1 MTLCDFFKRCPKVAV
16 ALSGGVDSVYL
27 MNEAKAC
34 GADVRAYFVKTEFQ
48 PEFELRDAHLAAKAA
63 EVPLCVISFSVLDD
77 ENTVKNGEDRCY
89 YCKRAIMQIITATAK
104 SDGYDVIC
112 DGTNA
117 SDDISDRPGYRALG
131 ELSVISP
138 LRICGISKAEVR
150 KRAKAMGLSVWN
162 KPSYACLATRIPQN
176 ERITEDTLRKTENA
190 EDYLRNLGF
199 SDFRVRVSRG
209 NAKVEL
215 CSKDRELA
223 LLNMKKLEEELKK
236 YYLTVLF
243 DLEARNE
250 KLFD

>member
-1 MTLCDFFKRCPKVAV
+1 
-16 ALSGGVDSVYL
+16 
-27 MNEAKAC
+27 
-34 GADVRAYFVKTEFQ
+34 
-48 PEFELRDAHLAAKAA
+48 
-63 EVPLCVISFSVLDD
+63 
-77 ENTVKNGEDRCY
+77 
-89 YCKRAIMQIITATAK
+89 
-104 SDGYDVIC
+104 
-112 DGTNA
+112 
-117 SDDISDRPGYRALG
+117 
-131 ELSVISP
+131 
-138 LRICGISKAEVR
+138 
-150 KRAKAMGLSVWN
+150 MGLSVWN